1 MIQDFQLYKQF
12 ELEQK
17 KNKDCAKLDSIKN
30 LSLTCQSYL
39 DEKIEKKLAGK
50 DKDDELDDEN
60 DPFIQEY
67 ISKRMK
73 EMLAKYEDNHKVD
86 TVFGQL
92 DVLPNGI
99 AFLNL
104 VENKGL
110 KSIVIVTHVYNEKF
124 VECKVMNNCLNKLAN
139 KYEHVKFCAIN
150 ANVVGMSYEFVS
162 LPFILCSASVYR
174 FNFSLDPLRCARP
187 ARLQER

>member
-1 MIQDFQLYKQF
+1 M
-12 ELEQK
+12 EQK
-17 KNKDCAKLDSIKN
+17 KNKDCDKLDSIKQ

-60 DPFIQEY
+60 DPFMQEY

-73 EMLAKYEDNHKVD
+73 EMLAKYEDGHKVD

-92 DVLPNGI
+92 DMLSNGM

-104 VENKGL
+104 IENKGL
-110 KSIVIVTHVYNEKF
+110 NSIVIVTHVYNDKL
-124 VECKVMNNCLNKLAN
+124 VECKVMNRCLNKLAS

-162 LPFILCSASVYR
+162 LA
-174 FNFSLDPLRCARP
+174 FNLL
-187 ARLQER
+187 